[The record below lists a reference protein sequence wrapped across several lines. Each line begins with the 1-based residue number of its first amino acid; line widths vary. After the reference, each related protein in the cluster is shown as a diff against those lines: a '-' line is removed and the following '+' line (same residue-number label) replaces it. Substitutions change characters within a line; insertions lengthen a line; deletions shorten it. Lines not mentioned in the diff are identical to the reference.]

1 MRGAGKPV
9 HLPHKM
15 AEHMPGGRQRLHGA
29 GCDAER
35 RQGLLKC
42 SDCPLFEPLAP
53 LGAGY
58 EGWGLCLSRGVDGA
72 ATERCC
78 SGACAA
84 FIAEVDADV

>member
-1 MRGAGKPV
+1 MNSSSAFAMV
-9 HLPHKM
+9 
-15 AEHMPGGRQRLHGA
+15 AEASRRELA
-29 GCDAER
+29 RKR

-58 EGWGLCLSRGVDGA
+58 EGWGLCLAHGVDGA